1 MNHVIL
7 FFFIFGKLFSLVL
20 KMFFLEVFCIQV
32 KCLRFI
38 FVLHFYHFKEF
49 SNDIKVCNFF
59 CIFHIY
65 TVYADSSFGY
75 ISICDLVRKRKYI
88 VVASQSSVYYKTY
101 KNSNIQKNLQSN
113 LFVQHIY
120 VHNLAH
126 NKSDSQAHNQKR
138 AEKKLCDCTI
148 NTKYKTT
155 VIIQLNLLLLRSITQ
170 YHNERRFWNLRCLP
184 ASRTKAKA
192 PHSTG
197 TSIVTTSSRQVIF
210 RVTNVLLSHQI
221 A

>member
-1 MNHVIL
+1 MISRCVISFAFSIYIQFLLILHLDILQYVIWKENENILLQRHRAL
-7 FFFIFGKLFSLVL
+7 FITKHTKTAIYRRIYRV
-20 KMFFLEVFCIQV
+20 I
-32 KCLRFI
+32 CLYNI
-38 FVLHFYHFKEF
+38 YMYT
-49 SNDIKVCNFF
+49 IW
-59 CIFHIY
+59 HI
-65 TVYADSSFGY
+65 T
-75 ISICDLVRKRKYI
+75 
-88 VVASQSSVYYKTY
+88 SQIHKHTIRSV
-101 KNSNIQKNLQSN
+101 QK
-113 LFVQHIY
+113 
-120 VHNLAH
+120 
-126 NKSDSQAHNQKR
+126 
-138 AEKKLCDCTI
+138 KKLCDCTI